1 MSRALV
7 IVDIQN
13 DYFPGGA
20 HPLVDPDAAAANA
33 QQLLEAFRKS
43 GEPLIHVQH
52 VWDAPDAQFMRPGTR
67 GVEIHDRVAP
77 ANGERVIQKA
87 NPNSF
92 LETPLEDELR
102 ARGVEQVV
110 VCGMMTSMCVDA
122 TVRAAVDLGF
132 EATVAHD
139 ACATCDLEFGGETIP
154 ARQVHGAFLA
164 ALGDGYATLNSTSEL
179 TEPGSRRQA

>member
-20 HPLVDPDAAAANA
+20 HPLVGPEEAAANA
-33 QQLLEAFRKS
+33 RRLLEAFRSS
-43 GEPLIHVQH
+43 GEPLLHVQH
-52 VWDAPDAQFMRPGTR
+52 VWDAPDASFMRPGTS
-67 GVEIHDRVAP
+67 GVDIHESVAP
-77 ANGERVIQKA
+77 GAGEPVIRKA

-92 LETPLEDELR
+92 LDTTLEDELR
-102 ARGVEQVV
+102 ARGVDHVV

-139 ACATCDLEFGGETIP
+139 ACATCDLDFGGETIP

-164 ALGDGYATLNSTSEL
+164 ALGDGYATLSTAGDL
-179 TEPGSRRQA
+179 L

>member
-20 HPLVDPDAAAANA
+20 HPLVAPEAAAANA
-33 QQLLEAFRKS
+33 QQLLEAFRRS
-43 GEPLIHVQH
+43 GEPLFHVQH
-52 VWDAPDAQFMRPGTR
+52 IWDAPDAAFMRPGTP
-67 GVEIHDRVAP
+67 GVEIHDSVVP
-77 ANGERVIQKA
+77 AAGEPVIQKA

-92 LETPLEDELR
+92 LDTPLEAELR
-102 ARGVEQVV
+102 ARGVEHVV

-139 ACATCDLEFGGETIP
+139 ACATCDLEFAGETIP
-154 ARQVHGAFLA
+154 ARQVHGAFVA
-164 ALGDGYATLNSTSEL
+164 ALGDGYAALAQTADLV
-179 TEPGSRRQA
+179 

>member
-20 HPLVDPDAAAANA
+20 HPLVDPEAAAANA
-33 QQLLEAFRKS
+33 QQLLEAFRAG

-52 VWDAPDAQFMRPGTR
+52 VWDAPDAAFMRPGTK
-67 GVEIHDRVAP
+67 GIEIHDSVAP
-77 ANGERVIQKA
+77 ASGETVIQKV

-92 LETPLEDELR
+92 LDTPLEDELR
-102 ARGVEQVV
+102 ARGVDHVV

-139 ACATCDLEFGGETIP
+139 ACATCDLDFGGETIS

-164 ALGDGYATLNSTSEL
+164 ALGDGYATVTTTAEL
-179 TEPGSRRQA
+179 V